1 VAIRPRGG
9 VASTA
14 RAGASTASAGRAG
27 TECRGPAGAIGG
39 PAATLRAAASAVRAA
54 RVASDELRAAVAVVT
69 SLSRRARGTLAGAAV
84 VDSSA
89 GGVDVWGGDG

>member
-27 TECRGPAGAIGG
+27 TECRGPGAIGG